1 MKYLRRIIWF
11 FANRLLALCLIL
23 GLVMTVFYYAMNL
36 TNIQIVL
43 KDGMANRA
51 KYIMGM
57 ENDRKELEKYFQ
69 NACMADDNALL
80 EAENGKSAYADYNVR
95 GIDHRLEMGFLW
107 VWPWDSTVRLNI
119 TEKIPRID
127 GRVKGSRADE
137 LIAREGAKAI
147 HNPDYEQGMFTSVV
161 TGVRYFAERGAEG
174 LLLLPGDCA
183 AVPRQAVRELL
194 VNGKALDGSVIPVQP
209 EGSTVQVLAVMG

>member
-69 NACMADDNALL
+69 GGCIADDSAIAA
-80 EAENGKSAYADYNVR
+80 AEGGESAYANYNVR

-107 VWPWDSTVRLNI
+107 VWPWDSTARLNI

-127 GRVKGSRADE
+127 GRVKGSKADE
-137 LIAREGAKAI
+137 VIAQEGASAVY
-147 HNPDYEQGMFTSVV
+147 PPAWSDSQYRV
-161 TGVRYFAERGAEG
+161 
-174 LLLLPGDCA
+174 LLT
-183 AVPRQAVRELL
+183 RE
-194 VNGKALDGSVIPVQP
+194 NGQWKIKTLTPAN
-209 EGSTVQVLAVMG
+209 

>member
-23 GLVMTVFYYAMNL
+23 GLIMTVFYYAMNL

-69 NACMADDNALL
+69 TICLESDNDLQN
-80 EAENGKSAYADYNVR
+80 AENGQSPYQDYNVR

-107 VWPWDSTVRLNI
+107 VWPWDNSARLGI
-119 TEKIPRID
+119 SEKIPRID
-127 GRVKGSRADE
+127 GRVKGTKADE
-137 LIAREGAKAI
+137 LIAREGGSAVYPPAW
-147 HNPDYEQGMFTSVV
+147 NDSDYRV
-161 TGVRYFAERGAEG
+161 
-174 LLLLPGDCA
+174 LLT
-183 AVPRQAVRELL
+183 RE
-194 VNGKALDGSVIPVQP
+194 NGQWKIKTLTPANQ
-209 EGSTVQVLAVMG
+209 

>member
-23 GLVMTVFYYAMNL
+23 GLIMTVFYYTMNL
-36 TNIQIVL
+36 SNIQIVL

-57 ENDRKELEKYFQ
+57 EDDRKELEKYFL
-69 NACMADDNALL
+69 NVCMENDNDLMA
-80 EAENGKSAYADYNVR
+80 AGNGESAYKNYNVR

-107 VWPWDSTVRLNI
+107 VWPWDNTARLNI

-127 GRVKGSRADE
+127 GRVKGNKADE
-137 LIAREGAKAI
+137 VIAQEGASALYPPAWK
-147 HNPDYEQGMFTSVV
+147 DSEYRV
-161 TGVRYFAERGAEG
+161 
-174 LLLLPGDCA
+174 LLT
-183 AVPRQAVRELL
+183 RENGQWKIKTLTP
-194 VNGKALDGSVIPVQP
+194 VNQ
-209 EGSTVQVLAVMG
+209 